1 MGGHGHKRSRVERRA
16 RGQKR
21 EPTAAD
27 GGDCG
32 VCWCGEREIMDRFQ
46 NGQAYTGSG
55 GRMCPAVNNEERE
68 CSDMREREKAEKAEG
83 RLGTNVCIQMAV
95 WTV

>member
-32 VCWCGEREIMDRFQ
+32 VCWCGERDYGPLPEWA
-46 NGQAYTGSG
+46 AYTGSG